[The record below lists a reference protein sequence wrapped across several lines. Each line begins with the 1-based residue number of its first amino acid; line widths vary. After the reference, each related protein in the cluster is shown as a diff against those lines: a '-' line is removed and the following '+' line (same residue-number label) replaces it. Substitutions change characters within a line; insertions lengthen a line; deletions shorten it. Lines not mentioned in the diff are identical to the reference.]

1 MFVFRLIFA
10 SLLLL
15 GGFAFT
21 APAQA
26 QEWPQRTVKII
37 FPYPPGTAVDGVARL
52 LAQRLSDAF
61 GKPFIIEN
69 RTGANG
75 TIAAA
80 AAASSS
86 PDGYTLFWATTPQ
99 IAIAPFMMKT
109 SYDPIKSFAPISAVM
124 GNTFVLLVNSS
135 IPVKTFG
142 EFIDYVRARPGKL
155 NYAEAGIGSIGHLS
169 MALLLNRAKL
179 DMANVTYK
187 GNTPAL
193 TDVIANHVPTM
204 FSLLSD
210 AKAQVG
216 SGAVRLIA
224 VSSSKRAPQA
234 PDIPTIAESGY
245 PDFNTGSWH
254 GLMAPAGTDQTI
266 IDRIAVEVARSV
278 KDAEFNERMLKLGVD
293 PLGTSPQEF
302 AKMISDDV
310 TMWREAIKI
319 ANIKMQ

>member
-1 MFVFRLIFA
+1 MFVVRLIFA

-15 GGFAFT
+15 GGFAFN
-21 APAQA
+21 APTQA

-37 FPYPPGTAVDGVARL
+37 FPYPPGTAVDGIARL

-69 RTGANG
+69 RPGANG
-75 TIAAA
+75 TIAAD

-99 IAIAPFMMKT
+99 IAITPFMMAT
-109 SYDPIKSFAPISAVM
+109 PYDPIKSFAPISAVM
-124 GNTFVLLVNSS
+124 ENTFVLLVNSS
-135 IPVKTFG
+135 MPVATIGQFV
-142 EFIDYVRARPGKL
+142 DYVRAKPGKL
-155 NYAEAGIGSIGHLS
+155 NYAEQGIGSIGHLS

-187 GNTPAL
+187 GNAPAL

-210 AKAQVG
+210 AKAQAS

-224 VSSSKRAPQA
+224 VSSAKRTPQA
-234 PDIPTIAESGY
+234 PNIPTIAESGY
-245 PDFNTGSWH
+245 PGFNTGSWH
-254 GLMAPAGTDQTI
+254 GLMAPAGTPEAI
-266 IDRIAVEVARSV
+266 IDRIAAEVARSV
-278 KDAEFNERMLKLGVD
+278 KDAEFNERMVKLGVD

-302 AKMISDDV
+302 AKMVSDDV
-310 TMWREAIKI
+310 AMWREALKI